1 MVQQRTELLTP
12 YGRVEIIALRSG
24 DGPRSTVLV
33 NVGCYYTL
41 ADAGARDLQVVY
53 FRLVLVLEF
62 RFVLFVCVDIL
73 GVDLLDLERFDI
85 GLMKNRSMGSLD
97 VFCGVV

>member
-12 YGRVEIIALRSG
+12 YGRVEVIALRSG

-41 ADAGARDLQVVY
+41 ADAGARICK
-53 FRLVLVLEF
+53 
-62 RFVLFVCVDIL
+62 LFT
-73 GVDLLDLERFDI
+73 LD
-85 GLMKNRSMGSLD
+85 
-97 VFCGVV
+97 

>member
-12 YGRVEIIALRSG
+12 YGRVEVIALRSG

-41 ADAGARDLQVVY
+41 ADAGSRIY
-53 FRLVLVLEF
+53 K
-62 RFVLFVCVDIL
+62 LFT
-73 GVDLLDLERFDI
+73 LD
-85 GLMKNRSMGSLD
+85 
-97 VFCGVV
+97 

>member
-1 MVQQRTELLTP
+1 MESPWALDSLNFWGIEMVQQRTELLTP
-12 YGRVEIIALRSG
+12 YGRVEVIALRSG

-53 FRLVLVLEF
+53 FRLVLVL
-62 RFVLFVCVDIL
+62 V
-73 GVDLLDLERFDI
+73 
-85 GLMKNRSMGSLD
+85 
-97 VFCGVV
+97 

>member
-12 YGRVEIIALRSG
+12 YGRVEVIALRSG

-41 ADAGARDLQVVY
+41 ADAGARIY
-53 FRLVLVLEF
+53 K
-62 RFVLFVCVDIL
+62 LFT
-73 GVDLLDLERFDI
+73 LD
-85 GLMKNRSMGSLD
+85 
-97 VFCGVV
+97 

>member
-12 YGRVEIIALRSG
+12 YGQVEVIALRSG

-41 ADAGARDLQVVY
+41 ADAGPGLEVVL
-53 FRLVLVLEF
+53 LVSQ
-62 RFVLFVCVDIL
+62 FVCMFVWT
-73 GVDLLDLERFDI
+73 F
-85 GLMKNRSMGSLD
+85 
-97 VFCGVV
+97 